1 MRHLFT
7 LIVFSLL
14 FSASALADHAR
25 VAIII
30 DDIGYR
36 ASDKQALTLPGN
48 VTFSVLPHTPFGKKL
63 AQQAYKAN
71 HDGMLHIPME
81 AENGKKLGPGALTTD
96 MTEQAIRQSLEK
108 SVEEIPFAIGINN
121 HMGSKLTKLYS
132 PMAWT
137 MRFLK
142 EKNLLFVDSLT
153 TTRSKASNVA
163 HHFGVPTLERHIFLD
178 NQLNDAY
185 ITKQFEQL
193 ISHAKKYKRT
203 IAIAH
208 PHPETV
214 AALSRLIPTL
224 ADNGIELVSIS
235 TLSNHYNTNDSTA
248 IATEE

>member
-1 MRHLFT
+1 MRHF
-7 LIVFSLL
+7 FSLIIISIL

-63 AQQAYKAN
+63 AQQAHNAN
-71 HDGMLHIPME
+71 HDVMLHIPME

-96 MTEQAIRQSLEK
+96 MTEQAIRRSLEK
-108 SVEEIPFAIGINN
+108 SVEEIPFAVGVNN

-178 NQLNDAY
+178 NHLTDEY
-185 ITKQFEQL
+185 ISHQFEQL

-214 AALSRLIPTL
+214 ATLTRLIPTL
-224 ADNGIELVSIS
+224 AENGIELVPIS
-235 TLSNHYNTNDSTA
+235 ALSKHYNNNSNSTV
-248 IATEE
+248 ATED